1 MKVNRKKVNLIERLA
16 YKYRH
21 RQANGIKTRNSL
33 QVSKAQHPSR
43 TRQNDR
49 ANARVE
55 AGNDRQLG
63 I

>member
-1 MKVNRKKVNLIERLA
+1 MRVKGKLGKKYERMA

-21 RQANGIKTRNSL
+21 RQTNGSKTRNSL